1 MIIAMDWWLMTF
13 FLGAILSLFLP
24 EVPAIFLLLLL
35 IFTAFIFFSHK
46 YLRNGS
52 GLLFGAAWMLLHAY
66 IYQNEIPL
74 PILDLIT
81 AKKTILVKGEVISLH
96 AKSTV
101 QPEGELTSLQ
111 KKSQQITERFNFKV
125 YQMNDHQLARPI
137 IVRLSW
143 KKAKPVIA
151 QGNILALRVKLK
163 PAHGLANIG
172 SFNYLTW
179 LKSKHIVATGYVV
192 NQRIKKNN
200 TEAKKQAS
208 NLVKHNKPVHINISI
223 RQQLFNQYKRLMP
236 LHQLAPILLALAF
249 GERSSLK
256 PEHWHVLQA
265 TGTSHLIAISGLHVG
280 LLAGAV
286 FMLVMFIMRYLPFS
300 NADWQAYNVIYLAIF
315 ASLAF
320 ALAYA
325 YLAGFSL
332 PTQRALLMLMIFWC
346 TRLLAIKFSNPRMV
360 LVTVFIVILISPF
373 SLLTISFWLSFY
385 AVIIIFLSLWRF
397 SAWLNSGGIIVR
409 FIKALTIIQLS
420 LTLMLLPITAIAF
433 KQISTVSLAANI
445 IAVPWMSMVTIPTA
459 LLSVLFTS
467 VNESIAQWLM
477 FFSLESLSWLWQ
489 YLLWLSDLSYA
500 SISLT
505 KNQQWLGIIAGSV
518 IFLLIYFPVKTLS
531 EQLIKCFNWTI
542 SISVTLLCL
551 LPIYGLNKPTINSSD
566 EQINLPVDNR
576 WQIVFFDVGQGL
588 SVLIK
593 RHERVVLY
601 DTGAYY
607 DSGFNMSEAVILPY
621 LQYLGIDKIDKV
633 IISHSDNDHA
643 GGLEV
648 LTNNIDIDEIIS
660 NDSTITARPVT
671 PCVQGKTFIWQ
682 GLIFE
687 MLSPTIQA
695 VNTHHNVNDTVS
707 KNVSSNA
714 NNNTKSKSTPLKR
727 SKNDN
732 SCVIKVSDTH
742 ETSLLLSGDIS
753 SKIEQQLLIQFP
765 KLSANILQVPHH
777 GSKTSS
783 SEAFLKQLSPEIAVV
798 SAGYL
803 NRWRMPTVEVQQR
816 YVDNHIQLLNNAQLG
831 QIILTIDENGVNT
844 RSFVNDFKP
853 FWFSR

>member
-1 MIIAMDWWLMTF
+1 MDWWLMTF

-35 IFTAFIFFSHK
+35 IFTAFIFFSYK
-46 YLRNGS
+46 NLRNGS
-52 GLLFGAAWMLLHAY
+52 GLLFGAAWMLVHAY
-66 IYQNEIPL
+66 IYQNQIQP
-74 PILDLIT
+74 PIHDLIT
-81 AKKTILVKGEVISLH
+81 AKKTLSVQGEVLSLQ
-96 AKSTV
+96 AKPTV
-101 QPEGELTSLQ
+101 QPEAELTSLQ
-111 KKSQQITERFNFKV
+111 EKPQQRTERFNFNV
-125 YQMNDHQLARPI
+125 YQINEQQLARPI
-137 IVRLSW
+137 MVRLSW
-143 KKAKPVIA
+143 KKAKPFIA
-151 QGNILALRVKLK
+151 QGNLLVMRVKLK

-192 NQRIKKNN
+192 NQKIKKNDTN
-200 TEAKKQAS
+200 AKEQAS
-208 NLVKHNKPVHINISI
+208 NSIKHNKLLQINSSI
-223 RQQLFNQYKRLMP
+223 RQQLFDQYQRLTP
-236 LHQLAPILLALAF
+236 LHQLEPILLALAF

-256 PEHWHVLQA
+256 SEHWHVLQA
-265 TGTSHLIAISGLHVG
+265 TGTSHLIAISGLHIG
-280 LLAGAV
+280 LLASAV
-286 FMLVMFIMRYLPFS
+286 FIVVMFIMRYLPFS
-300 NADWQAYNVIYLAIF
+300 NAAWQRYNLIYIAIF

-332 PTQRALLMLMIFWC
+332 PTQRALLMLMLFWG
-346 TRLLAIKFSNPRMV
+346 TRLLAIKFSMPRLV
-360 LVTVFIVILISPF
+360 LVTVFFVILISPF

-385 AVIIIFLSLWRF
+385 AVMIIFLSLWRF
-397 SAWLNSGGIIVR
+397 SAWLNSGGMLVR
-409 FIKALTIIQLS
+409 FIKALMIIQLS

-433 KQISTVSLAANI
+433 QQISTVSLAANI

-459 LLSVLFTS
+459 LLSVLFTTL
-467 VNESIAQWLM
+467 NESIAQWLM
-477 FFSLESLSWLWQ
+477 VVSLESLSWLWQ

-500 SISLT
+500 NISLT
-505 KNQQWLGIIAGSV
+505 KNQQWLSIIAGSV
-518 IFLLIYFPVKTLS
+518 AFLVIYFPVKTLS
-531 EQLIKCFNWTI
+531 EPLIKYFKWIASMCLI
-542 SISVTLLCL
+542 LLCL
-551 LPIYGLNKPTINSSD
+551 LPIYGLIKPAFNSSD
-566 EQINLPVDNR
+566 EQINVPVDTR

-607 DSGFNMSEAVILPY
+607 ASGFNMSEAVILPY

-643 GGLEV
+643 GGLAV

-660 NDSTITARPVT
+660 NDSAITARPVT

-687 MLSPTIQA
+687 MLSPRKQS
-695 VNTHHNVNDTVS
+695 VNTHHNVSNKVSNNVS
-707 KNVSSNA
+707 KDANSNM
-714 NNNTKSKSTPLKR
+714 KSKSTPLKR

-753 SKIEQQLLIQFP
+753 SKVEQQLLIQFP

-803 NRWRMPTVEVQQR
+803 NRWRMPSMEIQQR
-816 YVDNHIQLLNNAQLG
+816 YVDNNIQLLNNAKLG
-831 QIILTIDENGVNT
+831 QIILTIDENGVST

-853 FWFSR
+853 FWFTR